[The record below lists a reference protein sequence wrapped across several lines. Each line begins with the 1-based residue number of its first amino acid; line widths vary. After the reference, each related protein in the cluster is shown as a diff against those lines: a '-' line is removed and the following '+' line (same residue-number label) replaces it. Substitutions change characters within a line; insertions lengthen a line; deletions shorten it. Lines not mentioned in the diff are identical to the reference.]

1 MQEIQPKHFHLIGVC
16 GTAMASLAGM
26 LKAQGHRVTGS
37 DKAFY
42 PPMSD
47 ELKRLG
53 IETFEQFDAR
63 NLQPAPDVVVVG
75 NATSR
80 GNVEIEY
87 ALNHRL
93 RYASM
98 PEVIR
103 ENFIRGRHSLV
114 VAGTHGKTT
123 TTSILA
129 WMLEVGG
136 LDPSFLIGGVAENF
150 GASFK
155 VTDSD
160 YFVIEGDEYDT
171 SFWDKRPKFLSYL
184 PDTVI
189 LNNIEYDHADIY
201 ATLEEVR
208 KQFRLL
214 VNLIPSEGHLIAGWD
229 SPVVREIIE
238 HPIAPQIV
246 GVRKE
251 NLESFG
257 LDSADAK
264 WTARNITVSP
274 EETRF
279 TVFCAGQEFGA
290 FRTPLAGNFNVRN
303 CLAVIATAQRL
314 GLDRQLMTEALAS
327 FKSVKRRMQVRGEV
341 NDVTVIDDFA
351 HHPTAIRETLLAAKQ
366 KYPGCRLVAVFEPRS
381 WTTRRKIFQ
390 DQYPLSFAAADYVIM
405 APLFESFRLAAE
417 EQLSVEQVIAD
428 LRAAG
433 KTAFSI
439 GGEDSNKS
447 ADAIVAHLAPEL
459 RAGDVVMVMSNGGF
473 GGIHQKLL
481 DALGKQNAASGKQ

>member
-1 MQEIQPKHFHLIGVC
+1 MHFHLIGVC

-47 ELKRLG
+47 EIKRLG
-53 IETFEQFDAR
+53 IETFPQFAAS
-63 NLQPAPDVVVVG
+63 NLAPAPDVVVVG

-87 ALNHRL
+87 VLNHRL
-93 RYASM
+93 NYASL

-103 ENFIRGRHSLV
+103 EQFIRGRHSLV

-123 TTSILA
+123 TTSLLA
-129 WMLEVGG
+129 WTLAVGQ
-136 LDPSFLIGGVAENF
+136 LDPSFLVGGVAENF

-160 YFVIEGDEYDT
+160 YFIIEGDEYDT
-171 SFWDKRPKFLSYL
+171 AFWDKRPKFLSYL
-184 PDTVI
+184 PQTVI

-201 ATLEEVR
+201 ATLAEVS

-229 SPVVREIIE
+229 SPVVREIIA
-238 HPIAPQIV
+238 HPLAPQIV
-246 GVRKE
+246 GAKKE
-251 NLESFG
+251 HRETFG
-257 LDSADAK
+257 LDEGAK
-264 WTARNITVSP
+264 WTARNLITTP

-279 TVFCAGQEFGA
+279 TVVCAGAEYA
-290 FRTPLAGNFNVRN
+290 TFRTPLAGNFNVRN
-303 CLAVIATAQRL
+303 CLAVIATAHTL
-314 GLDRQLMTEALAS
+314 GLDRQLVAEALAT
-327 FKSVKRRMQVRGEV
+327 FKSVKRRMQVRGVV
-341 NDVTVIDDFA
+341 NDIVVVDDFA
-351 HHPTAIRETLLAAKQ
+351 HHPTAIRETLLAARQ
-366 KYPGCRLVAVFEPRS
+366 KYPTRRLVAVFEPRS
-381 WTTRRKIFQ
+381 WTTRKRIFQ
-390 DQYPLSFAAADYVIM
+390 DDYPQAFAPADYVIVT
-405 APLFESFRLAAE
+405 PIFESFRLAAD
-417 EQLSVEQVIAD
+417 EQLSVPQVIAD

-433 KTAFSI
+433 KEAFEI
-439 GGEDSNKS
+439 GGADSEQS

-459 RAGDVVMVMSNGGF
+459 RPGDVVMIMSNGGF

-481 DALGKQNAASGKQ
+481 DALRS